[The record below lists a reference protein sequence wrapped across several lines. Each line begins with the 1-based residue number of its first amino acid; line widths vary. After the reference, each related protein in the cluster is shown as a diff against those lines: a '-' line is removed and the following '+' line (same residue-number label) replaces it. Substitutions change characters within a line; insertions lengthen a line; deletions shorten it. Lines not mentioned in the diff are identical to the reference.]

1 MSSERASQG
10 TQSPNGLVLQ
20 RVPIALGIMR
30 LPHRAG
36 VPTWAEG
43 GAINSVTRTPT
54 ELSIIVEFSR
64 IPSALHP
71 QGPFATYRVKGTLEF
86 ALVGIL
92 AQITAALAAAGV
104 PAFAMS
110 TFDTDYVLVPEPRNA
125 DAVRAWESAGIAVE
139 GGR

>member
-1 MSSERASQG
+1 MRSSL
-10 TQSPNGLVLQ
+10 TLQ

-30 LPHRAG
+30 LPHRAA
-36 VPTWAEG
+36 VPAWAEG

-54 ELSIIVEFSR
+54 ELSIIVEFTK
-64 IPSALHP
+64 IPELLHP

-92 AQITAALAAAGV
+92 ARITSALADAGV

-110 TFDTDYVLVPEPRNA
+110 TFDTDYVLVPSPREE
-125 DAVRAWESAGIAVE
+125 DAIVAWNKVGITVE
-139 GGR
+139 RG

>member
-1 MSSERASQG
+1 MSS
-10 TQSPNGLVLQ
+10 NGSSKPLTLQ

-30 LPHRAG
+30 LPHRSV

-43 GAINSVTRTPT
+43 GAIHSVTRTPT
-54 ELSIIVEFSR
+54 ELSIIVEFQK
-64 IPSALHP
+64 IPEALHP

-92 AQITAALAAAGV
+92 ARITTALAEAGV

-110 TFDTDYVLVPEPRNA
+110 TFDTDYVLVPAPRED
-125 DAVRAWESAGIAVE
+125 DALVAWAVAGIAIE
-139 GGR
+139 R

>member
-1 MSSERASQG
+1 MSSNAKRH
-10 TQSPNGLVLQ
+10 GLSEPLTLQ

-30 LPHRAG
+30 LPHRSV
-36 VPTWAEG
+36 VPSWTEG
-43 GAINSVTRTPT
+43 GAITSVTRTPT
-54 ELSIIVEFSR
+54 ELSIIVEFER

-92 AQITAALAAAGV
+92 ARITTALAEAGV

-110 TFDTDYVLVPEPRNA
+110 TFDTDYVLVPAPREA
-125 DAVRAWESAGIAVE
+125 DALRVWQAAGILVE
-139 GGR
+139 TK